1 MHKEL
6 MTIQDSWRE
15 KGAAFILAHP
25 DDEVLFFSM
34 MECLC

>member
-1 MHKEL
+1 MQKEY
-6 MTIQDSWRE
+6 MTVDSTWKE

-25 DDEVLFFSM
+25 DDEALFFGM